1 MENTTEK
8 TKIVY
13 RVIYEYN
20 NENSGVSY
28 EIPGLTQFHSY
39 SLAKSISQD
48 TASELMYIS
57 VKIIY
62 CEEVWNLE

>member
-13 RVIYEYN
+13 RVIYEYY

-39 SLAKSISQD
+39 SLAKSIADD
-48 TASELMYIS
+48 TASELMWIR
-57 VKIIY
+57 VKMIY
-62 CEEVWNLE
+62 CVEV